1 VAATQTSEAELDE
14 IAGSVIARLGQAGF
28 CPPARAA
35 FPSEGFHRVRDL
47 IVERF
52 QTPDTTM
59 TNLACRVLYG
69 LAWASRPETV
79 LGLGTFVGYAAAW
92 LFAPG
97 LPALGAYRA
106 RRLIACDIDPDAS
119 ELARRNFSQLPG
131 GGAVEVRHVDAD
143 RCVEEVEG
151 PIDLL
156 FLDVDSPSEG
166 KAGYA
171 RLLLAIRPKLA
182 SGALVVAHDITH
194 PWFQADLSGY
204 RTLVKDRSLFT
215 ASATLGVDPCGL
227 EVTMV

>member
-131 GGAVEVRHVDAD
+131 GEAVEVLHVDAD

-166 KAGYA
+166 KA
-171 RLLLAIRPKLA
+171 
-182 SGALVVAHDITH
+182 GALVVAHDITH